1 MLVKLIKIIKNIKF
15 PKVTPR
21 HYSCIKWCKL
31 TIALASKY
39 KGLIDKER
47 VSGYQIML
55 YGARKLFM
63 IVQRMAYH
71 FASALC
77 SQDNNYK
84 LTWSQFRT

>member
-63 IVQRMAYH
+63 IVEWLIILH
-71 FASALC
+71 LHCALKTTTT
-77 SQDNNYK
+77 N
-84 LTWSQFRT
+84 